1 MRSRLG
7 SIFGAA
13 VVLAGLAAQAALPAT
28 LPAAEVPPGL
38 RPGDTVVFY
47 GDSITHHN
55 DYVAFLHLFYA
66 TRYPEAGI
74 RFRNAGVGGNRTS
87 SALPRFG
94 QDVADRS
101 PTVVAVLFGMNDG
114 NQRDFDP
121 DTLAT
126 FQQGLRK
133 ILARIDAETQA
144 RVLLL
149 GPTFFDRAE
158 KLRHRVADEPVAED
172 YNGVL
177 VRFGAAVAEIARER
191 GCPFVDLNAPLAE
204 ATRRLRSLDP
214 AATLSRDGV
223 HPTTAGHFV
232 IAAAIL
238 QGLGVADTVSD
249 LHVDAAAGV
258 RAARRCAVDGF
269 ARGPD
274 GIAFD
279 LREEALPVPPTPEVA
294 AIRATLGFDAALNRQ
309 RLRVGGLPAGDHEL
323 SIDGTPVGV
332 HTATEFAAG
341 IDLATNSLTP
351 QHRQAAAVVPLWN
364 EWRALVKQERDFRCL
379 EKTRGYRRPDGTYPS
394 DVRGTFVIDEHNE
407 VQPVTP
413 EEWQRRFDE
422 LAAAAPDVARRLPE
436 VEDEI
441 RVAARPRPHRYR
453 IAPSHHHPDQ
463 RRPHEPRPEA
473 IP

>member
-1 MRSRLG
+1 MRRSIV
-7 SIFGAA
+7 SIFVA
-13 VVLAGLAAQAALPAT
+13 VLVLTGLFLPASLPAALPAT
-28 LPAAEVPPGL
+28 EIPPGL
-38 RPGDTVVFY
+38 HPGDTVVFY

-55 DYVAFLHLFYA
+55 DYVAFLSLFYA
-66 TRYPEAGI
+66 IRYPEAGI

-101 PTVVAVLFGMNDG
+101 PAVVAVLFGMNDG

-126 FQQGLRK
+126 FEQGLRR

-149 GPTFFDRAE
+149 GPTYFDRAE
-158 KLRHRVADEPVAED
+158 KLRHRAADEPVAED

-177 VRFGAAVAEIARER
+177 VRFGAAVEAIARDR

-204 ATRRLRSLDP
+204 ATRRLRALDP

-223 HPTTAGHFV
+223 HPTVAGHFV

-238 QGLGVADTVSD
+238 QGLGVDDTVSD
-249 LHVDAAAGV
+249 LHVDAAGGV
-258 RAARRCAVDGF
+258 RATRRCAVDGF
-269 ARGPD
+269 ARGAG
-274 GIAFD
+274 GIAFE

-309 RLRVGGLPAGDHEL
+309 RLRVSGLPAGEHVL
-323 SIDGTPVGV
+323 SIDGEPVGV
-332 HTATEFAAG
+332 HSAAEFAAG
-341 IDLATNSLTP
+341 IDLATNPLTP
-351 QHRQAAAVVPLWN
+351 QHRQAAAVLPLWQ
-364 EWRALVKQERDFRCL
+364 EWRSLVKEERDFRCL

-394 DVRGTFVIDEHNE
+394 DRRGTFVIDERNE
-407 VQPVTP
+407 VRPVTP
-413 EEWQRRFDE
+413 DEWQRRFDE

-441 RVAARPRPHRYR
+441 RLAVRPRPRRYR
-453 IAPSHHHPDQ
+453 ITPVD
-463 RRPHEPRPEA
+463 PHQPRPEA
-473 IP
+473 VP

>member
-7 SIFGAA
+7 SICSVAL
-13 VVLAGLAAQAALPAT
+13 VLAGIASQAS
-28 LPAAEVPPGL
+28 LPAATPETVPPPGL
-38 RPGDTVVFY
+38 RAGDTVVFY

-55 DYVAFLHLFYA
+55 DYVAFLSLFYA

-101 PTVVAVLFGMNDG
+101 PAVVGVLFGMNDG

-126 FQQGLRK
+126 FQRGLRT

-144 RVLLL
+144 KVVLL
-149 GPTFFDRAE
+149 GPTYFDREE
-158 KLRHRVADEPVAED
+158 KLRHRAADEPVAAD

-177 VRFGAAVAEIARER
+177 VRFGAAVQAIALER
-191 GCPFVDLNAPLAE
+191 DCLFVDLNAPLAE
-204 ATRRLRSLDP
+204 ATRRLRALDP
-214 AATLSRDGV
+214 AASLSRDGV

-238 QGLGVADTVSD
+238 RGLGVEDTVSD
-249 LHVDAAAGV
+249 LHVDAASGV
-258 RAARRCAVDGF
+258 QAADRCTVASWE
-269 ARGPD
+269 AGPD
-274 GIAFD
+274 GVAFD
-279 LREEALPVPPTPEVA
+279 LLEEALPFPPTPEVA
-294 AIRATLGFDAALNRQ
+294 GIRADLGFDATLNRR
-309 RLRVGGLPAGDHEL
+309 RLRVTGLPAGEHAL
-323 SIDGTPVGV
+323 SIDGTSVGV
-332 HTATEFAAG
+332 HTAAEFAAG

-351 QHRQAAAVVPLWN
+351 QQRQAAALVPAWN
-364 EWRALVKQERDFRCL
+364 QWRALVKQERDFRCL

-394 DVRGTFVIDEHNE
+394 DTRGTFVIDERNE
-407 VQPVTP
+407 VVTVSP

-422 LAAAAPDVARRLPE
+422 LAAAAPDVARRLPAL
-436 VEDEI
+436 EDEI
-441 RVAARPRPHRYR
+441 RAAARPRSHRYR
-453 IAPSHHHPDQ
+453 IAPYESHQPPPNQ
-463 RRPHEPRPEA
+463 PRREA
-473 IP
+473 VP